1 VNSADSLSAFKPAI
15 ILSHVQIKPLL
26 AARRAGA
33 RTASLS
39 PDLNLTTVT
48 VQLSEMGVR
57 FPGGEWLPWDDAEQI
72 AQAEVGCFVL
82 EAEGVRKVSAFSEV
96 TGRYCS
102 LMPTEG
108 APTLLV
114 AGFPMHRIKG
124 TDPHR
129 DTLSKIKA
137 AAPAGLVLD
146 TSMGLGYTAIEAAR
160 RAERV
165 ITIEI
170 DPAVVEVAS
179 YNPWSRE
186 LFCSAK
192 IERHL
197 GDSFDRVRTFDYN
210 LFTCI
215 IHDPPTFSLAGDL
228 YSAAYYRE
236 LYRILKRGGRLF
248 HYIGDLDSPSGQQV
262 ARGVIRRL
270 SEAGFQTIARHK
282 EAFGIVGI
290 KRW

>member
-1 VNSADSLSAFKPAI
+1 MNSIDSINGFRPRVT
-15 ILSHVQIKPLL
+15 LSHVQIKPLL

-33 RTASLS
+33 RTANIS
-39 PDLNLTTVT
+39 PDLNLTKVT
-48 VQLSEMGVR
+48 VQLTETGAL
-57 FPGGEWLPWDDAEQI
+57 FPSGECLSWDDAEQI
-72 AQAEVGCFVL
+72 AKAEVACFALDV
-82 EAEGVRKVSAFSEV
+82 EGLRKVGTFSEV

-102 LMPTEG
+102 LMPTES

-124 TDPHR
+124 TNPYLDAV
-129 DTLSKIKA
+129 SKIKA

-146 TSMGLGYTAIEAAR
+146 TSMGLGYTAIQAAR

-186 LFCSAK
+186 LFTSTR
-192 IERHL
+192 IERRM
-197 GDSFDRVRTFDYN
+197 GDSFDLVQMFDDN

-236 LYRILKRGGRLF
+236 LYRVLRRGGHLF
-248 HYIGDLDSPSGQQV
+248 HYIGDLDSSSGQRV

-270 SEAGFQTIARHK
+270 GEAGFQAIARHK
-282 EAFGIVGI
+282 DAFGIVGI
-290 KRW
+290 K

>member
-1 VNSADSLSAFKPAI
+1 MNSADSPNGFRPGV
-15 ILSHVQIKPLL
+15 ILSHFQIKPLL
-26 AARRAGA
+26 AARRRGA
-33 RTASLS
+33 PAASIS

-48 VQLSEMGVR
+48 VQLTETGIL
-57 FPGGEWLPWDDAEQI
+57 FPGGECLLWDDAEQI
-72 AQAEVGCFVL
+72 AQAEVACFAL
-82 EAEGVRKVSAFSEV
+82 EADGLRKVGVFSEV

-102 LMPTEG
+102 LMPTET

-137 AAPAGLVLD
+137 AAPSGLVLD
-146 TSMGLGYTAIEAAR
+146 TSMGLGYTAIQAAR

-170 DPAVVEVAS
+170 DPAVVEIAS

-186 LFCSAK
+186 LFSSAR
-192 IERHL
+192 IERHM
-197 GDSFDRVRTFDYN
+197 GDSFERVQAFDDN

-236 LYRILKRGGRLF
+236 LYRVLRRGGRLF
-248 HYIGDLDSPSGQQV
+248 HYIGDLDSPSGQRV

-270 SEAGFQTIARHK
+270 GEAGFQGITRHK

-290 KRW
+290 KR